1 MTLSNENRFNKNK
14 FNENRTE
21 ITDYKDFVSTTTEL
35 EQNERKQ

>member
-21 ITDYKDFVSTTTEL
+21 ITEYKDLLSTTTEL
-35 EQNERKQ
+35 EENERKQ